1 MICNTLI
8 LTAMKSVPKTS
19 HAFAILSLNHFLKN
33 ATRLHFAPA
42 GINLFKSTM
51 ETPEQW
57 VKPTRI

>member
-1 MICNTLI
+1 
-8 LTAMKSVPKTS
+8 MKSVPKTS